1 MAIKRNDEK
10 KRSRDFLEE
19 RKRANEKSTM
29 EKREIEIMCA
39 ACKEHLHSTED
50 WKWKQKTSQAKYI
63 TEHGKERENERNRKN
78 I

>member
-50 WKWKQKTSQAKYI
+50 WKWKQNKPSKV
-63 TEHGKERENERNRKN
+63 HN
-78 I
+78 

>member
-19 RKRANEKSTM
+19 RKRANKKSTM
-29 EKREIEIMCA
+29 EKRERSKLCA
-39 ACKEHLHSTED
+39 RHAKSTYIQR
-50 WKWKQKTSQAKYI
+50 KIGSGNKTSQAKYI